1 VLVLDTGAFIAVER
15 GDRAV
20 VAQIKRERQRGRAPL
35 TCGGVVAEVW
45 RGGNGRQAPVSL
57 LLAGVKVVPIDDM
70 LGRKAGM
77 LLARSGLSGAI
88 DASVVCLA
96 YDGDDIMTAD
106 PADLRILAEAADLH
120 IELLPV

>member
-20 VAQIKRERQRGRAPL
+20 VAQIKRERQVGRVPL

-45 RGGNGRQAPVSL
+45 RGGTARQAPVAR
-57 LLAGVKVVPIDDM
+57 LLAGVKVVPIDDV

-88 DASVVCLA
+88 DASVVGLA
-96 YDGDDIMTAD
+96 CDGDDIMTSD
-106 PADLRILAEAADLH
+106 PADLRVLAEAADLH